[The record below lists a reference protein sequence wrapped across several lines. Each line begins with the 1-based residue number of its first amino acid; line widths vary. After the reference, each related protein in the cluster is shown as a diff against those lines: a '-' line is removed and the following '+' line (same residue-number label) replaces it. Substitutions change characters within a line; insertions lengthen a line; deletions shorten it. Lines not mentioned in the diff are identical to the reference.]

1 VTLPPPSPD
10 PQDSP
15 GAWTRAG
22 ADEVAYD
29 GFARILHRPL
39 LLPDGR
45 EALWDIHD
53 SPATVSV
60 LALTD
65 DDRVVLV
72 EQFRPGPD
80 RVVLSLPGG
89 LVDDGEEPVA
99 AGVREL
105 REETGY
111 AVTSAELV
119 ATVDPPSHTRPRHVV
134 LARGAHLA
142 GTQELDD
149 LEEITVVLL
158 PVADVRRQLPS
169 GRLGATEQ
177 TYLALDHAGLL

>member
-1 VTLPPPSPD
+1 MTHPAGPSGG
-10 PQDSP
+10 SP
-15 GAWTRAG
+15 APWTRAG
-22 ADEVAYD
+22 DDEVAYH
-29 GFARILHRPL
+29 GFARILRRPL

-72 EQFRPGPD
+72 EQYRPGPD
-80 RVVLSLPGG
+80 RLVLSLPGG

-105 REETGY
+105 REETGFSV
-111 AVTSAELV
+111 ASAELV
-119 ATVDPPSHTRPRHVV
+119 ASVDPPSHTRPRHVV
-134 LARGAHLA
+134 LARGAHAVGEQQLD
-142 GTQELDD
+142 EL
-149 LEEITVVLL
+149 EQIAVVVLTVAELRRRL
-158 PVADVRRQLPS
+158 PT

>member
-1 VTLPPPSPD
+1 MTEPSSAPAGPPPP
-10 PQDSP
+10 
-15 GAWTRAG
+15 WTRAG
-22 ADEVAYD
+22 ADEVAYE

-45 EALWDIHD
+45 QALWDIHD

-72 EQFRPGPD
+72 EQYRPGPD

-105 REETGY
+105 REETGF
-111 AVTSAELV
+111 AVASAELV
-119 ATVDPPSHTRPRHVV
+119 ASVDPPSHTRPRHVV

-142 GTQELDD
+142 GTQQLDE
-149 LEEITVVLL
+149 LEEISVVVL
-158 PVADVRRQLPS
+158 PVAEVRRRLPT

>member
-1 VTLPPPSPD
+1 MTETSGPAP
-10 PQDSP
+10 
-15 GAWTRAG
+15 WTRAG
-22 ADEVAYD
+22 DDELAYD
-29 GFARILHRPL
+29 GFARILRRPL
-39 LLPDGR
+39 VLPDGR
-45 EALWDIHD
+45 QALWDIHD

-65 DDRVVLV
+65 DDEVVLV
-72 EQFRPGPD
+72 QQYRPGPD

-111 AVTSAELV
+111 AVASAELV
-119 ATVDPPSHTRPRHVV
+119 ASIDPPSHTRSRHVV
-134 LARGAHLA
+134 LARGAHA
-142 GTQELDD
+142 VGEQQLDD
-149 LEEITVVLL
+149 LEEIDVVLL
-158 PVADVRRQLPS
+158 PVAELRRRLPG

>member
-1 VTLPPPSPD
+1 MTAPPSWVRNGD
-10 PQDSP
+10 
-15 GAWTRAG
+15 
-22 ADEVAYD
+22 DEVVYD
-29 GFARILHRPL
+29 GFARILRRPL

-53 SPATVSV
+53 TPATVSV
-60 LALTD
+60 LALTED
-65 DDRVVLV
+65 HHVVMV
-72 EQFRPGPD
+72 EQYRPGPD

-105 REETGY
+105 REESGY
-111 AVTSAELV
+111 AVASAELV
-119 ATVDPPSHTRPRHVV
+119 ATIDPPSHTRPRHVV
-134 LARGAHLA
+134 LARGAHLVGA
-142 GTQELDD
+142 QQLDD
-149 LEEITVVLL
+149 LEEITVVLM
-158 PVADVRRQLPS
+158 PVADLRRRLPG

>member
-1 VTLPPPSPD
+1 MSDWSSPA
-10 PQDSP
+10 
-15 GAWTRAG
+15 AWRRAG

-29 GFARILHRPL
+29 GFARILRRPL

-45 EALWDIHD
+45 EAVWDIHD
-53 SPATVSV
+53 TPPTVSV

-65 DDRVVLV
+65 DHHVVLV
-72 EQFRPGPD
+72 EQYRPGPD

-89 LVDDGEEPVA
+89 LVDHGEEPVA
-99 AGVREL
+99 AGLREL

-111 AVTSAELV
+111 AVGAAELV
-119 ATVDPPSHTRPRHVV
+119 ASIDPPSHTQPRHVV
-134 LARGAHLA
+134 LARGAHHV
-142 GTQELDD
+142 GDQRLDE
-149 LEEITVVLL
+149 LEEIAVVLV
-158 PVADVRRQLPS
+158 PVAELRRRLPS

>member
-1 VTLPPPSPD
+1 MTAPAPWSRNGDDV
-10 PQDSP
+10 
-15 GAWTRAG
+15 
-22 ADEVAYD
+22 VAYD
-29 GFARILHRPL
+29 GFARILRRPL

-53 SPATVSV
+53 TPATVSV
-60 LALTD
+60 LALTED
-65 DDRVVLV
+65 HHVVMV
-72 EQFRPGPD
+72 EQYRPGPD

-89 LVDDGEEPVA
+89 LVDDGEEPVT

-111 AVTSAELV
+111 AVAEAELV
-119 ATVDPPSHTRPRHVV
+119 ATIDPPSHTRPRHVV
-134 LARGAHLA
+134 LARGAHLV
-142 GTQELDD
+142 GDQELDE
-149 LEEITVVLL
+149 LEEITVVLM
-158 PVADVRRQLPS
+158 PVADLRRQLPG